1 MESRNILF
9 LDSLVLFFFLVLRV
23 QVRVEPREVVQVV
36 LFPLTEGPLDLRV
49 PKEGFEGEGRR
60 EADGL
65 HRRVVGRWTVRLWAV
80 CERFV
85 SGL

>member
-36 LFPLTEGPLDLRV
+36 LFPLAEGILDPRV
-49 PKEGFEGEGRR
+49 LKEDFEREGRR
-60 EADGL
+60 DGDPAPHRSDGL
-65 HRRVVGRWTVRLWAV
+65 HHRVVGRWTVRL
-80 CERFV
+80 
-85 SGL
+85 